1 MQHPEGGETMTAEE
15 RALLPVLKSQMATFA
30 KRSYEEIAEMLEARD
45 RHVESPRSESGE
57 YLYVNIEPIQNL
69 GAEHGDQI
77 EVSVDVQVDKAHIG
91 AYIYFAPT
99 GKTQFSPKVY
109 RRPLDPTISY
119 NVCELDDLAIERAPS
134 NP

>member
-1 MQHPEGGETMTAEE
+1 MQSSEGGEMMTAEE
-15 RALLPVLKSQMATFA
+15 RALLPALRRHLVSFA
-30 KRSYEEIAEMLEARD
+30 KRSYDEVAEMLEAHD
-45 RHVESPRSESGE
+45 RHVDSPRSESGGH
-57 YLYVNIEPIQNL
+57 LYVSIQPIQNL
-69 GAEHGDQI
+69 GAEHDNQI
-77 EVSVDVQVDKAHIG
+77 EVSVDVQVERAHIG

-119 NVCELDDLAIERAPS
+119 NVCELEDLAIERAPS